1 MQLVIIIEKEEKK
14 IIFSLFYLNFS
25 WDVSCHRRRRFSSCS
40 HTIRKTFSSYFELPP
55 YFVLYDCLGKF
66 KLFKKKFLCA
76 TKGEFFL
83 VMTCL
88 LLQEK
93 KGIKKKMS

>member
-1 MQLVIIIEKEEKK
+1 MQIVIIIEKEEKK

-25 WDVSCHRRRRFSSCS
+25 WDFSCHRRRRFSSCS

>member
-1 MQLVIIIEKEEKK
+1 LKKKKK

-55 YFVLYDCLGKF
+55 YFVLYDCLLLGKF
-66 KLFKKKFLCA
+66 KLFKKYFLCA
-76 TKGEFFL
+76 TKGEFFFCDDL
-83 VMTCL
+83 PSSTR
-88 LLQEK
+88 K
-93 KGIKKKMS
+93 KRKKMKKMS